1 LHDAPHKD
9 LRRARAAA
17 MSIVP
22 TSTGAASAV
31 TKIFPDL
38 VGKIGGSALR
48 VPVPD
53 GSITDLTCVLSK
65 DADVET
71 INAAFRKAAN
81 GPLKGYLQYNE
92 DPIVSIDI
100 ITNPHSCIFD
110 AELTAVIG
118 RTIKVVGWYD
128 NEYGYSA
135 RMADLLVKL
144 SKM

>member
-1 LHDAPHKD
+1 
-9 LRRARAAA
+9 
-17 MSIVP
+17 
-22 TSTGAASAV
+22 V

-53 GSITDLTCVLSK
+53 GSVTDLTCVLSK
-65 DADVET
+65 DADIAS
-71 INAAFRKAAN
+71 INAAFKAAAS
-81 GPLKGYLQYNE
+81 GPLKGILQYNE

-100 ITNPHSCIFD
+100 VGNPHSCIFD

-135 RMADLLVKL
+135 RMADLLGKL
-144 SKM
+144 AKM